1 MIEKLIEKLIDLI
14 FENPN
19 DIYIEYS
26 NINGEKKLLIN
37 GEEVKEELTPEFD
50 DTQIK
55 MEINDFKEALKKLD
69 DNLFITFCEA
79 LNNVM
84 NVNKFNKLLDLES
97 FNEED
102 AEYVKGMMDQ
112 SKTILIELIDS
123 RLNYLYDL
131 KEMYLK

>member
-1 MIEKLIEKLIDLI
+1 MIEKLIDLI

-69 DNLFITFCEA
+69 DNLFITFCET

-84 NVNKFNKLLDLES
+84 DVNKFNKLLDLES

>member
-1 MIEKLIEKLIDLI
+1 MIGKLIDLI

-84 NVNKFNKLLDLES
+84 DVNKFNKLLDLES

>member
-1 MIEKLIEKLIDLI
+1 MIEKLIDLI

-79 LNNVM
+79 LNSIM
-84 NVNKFNKLLDLES
+84 DVNKFNKLLDLES

>member
-1 MIEKLIEKLIDLI
+1 MIEKLIDLI

-102 AEYVKGMMDQ
+102 TEYVKGMMDQ

>member
-1 MIEKLIEKLIDLI
+1 MIEKLIELI

-102 AEYVKGMMDQ
+102 AEYVKGMMEQ

>member
-1 MIEKLIEKLIDLI
+1 MW
-14 FENPN
+14 
-19 DIYIEYS
+19 S
-26 NINGEKKLLIN
+26 
-37 GEEVKEELTPEFD
+37 
-50 DTQIK
+50 
-55 MEINDFKEALKKLD
+55 EINDFKEALKKLD
-69 DNLFITFCEA
+69 DNLYITFCEA

>member
-1 MIEKLIEKLIDLI
+1 MIEKLIDLI

-26 NINGEKKLLIN
+26 NINGEKRLLIN

-84 NVNKFNKLLDLES
+84 DVNKFNKLLDLES

>member
-1 MIEKLIEKLIDLI
+1 MIEKLIDLI

-84 NVNKFNKLLDLES
+84 DVNKFNKLLDLES

>member
-1 MIEKLIEKLIDLI
+1 MIEKLIDLI

-37 GEEVKEELTPEFD
+37 GDEVKEELTPEFD

-84 NVNKFNKLLDLES
+84 NINKFNKLLDLETL
-97 FNEED
+97 NEED

>member
-1 MIEKLIEKLIDLI
+1 MIEKLIDLI

-79 LNNVM
+79 LNSIM
-84 NVNKFNKLLDLES
+84 DVNKFNKLLDLES

-102 AEYVKGMMDQ
+102 TEYVKGMMDQ

>member
-1 MIEKLIEKLIDLI
+1 MIGKLIDLI

>member
-1 MIEKLIEKLIDLI
+1 MIEKLIDLI